1 MGARSRQA
9 GSSEAD
15 PPSRAPGQGRAGER
29 ASGEAGRAEP
39 IHDSFAS
46 SEERRLI
53 GRILAGESRL
63 YGTLVER
70 YQRRLYWSCI
80 RIVGDPDD
88 AEDVAQE
95 AFVRA
100 YAHLREFDPAY
111 RFYTWI
117 FRIARNLCLNRLR
130 RRRLWGFVSL
140 SRPAGAPEP
149 ESELDAGA
157 PVEARELAEA
167 LAACLAALPRDQRE
181 CFELRHAEEFSYAEI
196 AGVLDVPVGTVM
208 SRLSRARE
216 KMRACLES
224 KGHHA

>member
-1 MGARSRQA
+1 MGARSRKA

-15 PPSRAPGQGRAGER
+15 PPPDGRAPRAPRRELLSE
-29 ASGEAGRAEP
+29 ASGEAVSG
-39 IHDSFAS
+39 SFAA
-46 SEERRLI
+46 SEEGRLI

-63 YGTLVER
+63 YGALVER
-70 YQRRLYWSCI
+70 YQRRLYWSCL
-80 RIVGDPDD
+80 RLVGDPDD
-88 AEDVAQE
+88 AEDMVQE

-130 RRRLWGFVSL
+130 RRRLWGLVSL
-140 SRPAGAPEP
+140 SRPEAGPEP
-149 ESELDAGA
+149 AADRDAASAVES
-157 PVEARELAEA
+157 RELAEA
-167 LAACLAALPRDQRE
+167 LAACLASLPREQRE

-196 AGVLDVPVGTVM
+196 AAVLEVPVGTVM

-216 KMRACLES
+216 KMRACLGA
-224 KGHHA
+224 KGHHAR